1 MIRLDAHQ
9 HFWHYSPIEYEWI
22 SDQMDV
28 LQRDFL
34 PRDLQPLLK
43 QNHLDGSIAVQ
54 ARQHPA
60 ETRWLLNLAE
70 QNKFIRGVVGWVDL
84 CAPNLHTELDLLA
97 KRKKLVG
104 VRHVLQDEPDDQF
117 MLRPEFLRG
126 ISELAAFGLVY
137 DLLLHP
143 RHLPIAVQLVREFPQ
158 QAFVLDHL
166 AKPPIASGQREPWKR
181 DLKELAQFPN
191 VYCKLSGMV
200 TEAKWKQWRPD
211 EFTPYLDAVFEA
223 FGASRLMIGSDWPV
237 CTLSSSYSETI
248 GIVLNYTAQL
258 SADQRDAVLGGNCA
272 KVYDIAFS

>member
-9 HFWHYSPIEYEWI
+9 HFWHYSPAEYEWI
-22 SDQMDV
+22 SDKMDA

-34 PRDLQPLLK
+34 PRDLEPLLT

-54 ARQHPA
+54 ARQNLA
-60 ETRWLLNLAE
+60 ETLCLLDLAE

-84 CAPNLHTELDLLA
+84 CSSSLHSELDLFA

-117 MLRPEFLRG
+117 MLRPQFLRG

-158 QAFVLDHL
+158 QVFVLDHL
-166 AKPPIASGQREPWKR
+166 AKPPIALGQLEPWRR
-181 DLKELAQFPN
+181 DLKELAKFPN
-191 VYCKLSGMV
+191 VFCKLSGMV

-211 EFTPYLDAVFEA
+211 DFTPYLDAVFEA
-223 FGASRLMIGSDWPV
+223 FGASRLMNGSDWPV
-237 CTLSSSYSETI
+237 CTLSSSYSETL
-248 GIVLNYTAQL
+248 GIVLNYSARL
-258 SADQRDAVLGGNCA
+258 SAEQRDGVFGGNCA
-272 KVYDIAFS
+272 RVYGIALS

>member
-9 HFWHYSPIEYEWI
+9 HFWQYSPTEYEWI
-22 SDQMDV
+22 SDQMDA

-34 PRDLQPLLK
+34 PRDLQPLLT
-43 QNHLDGSIAVQ
+43 QNRLDGSIAVQ
-54 ARQHPA
+54 ARQNPA
-60 ETRWLLNLAE
+60 ETGWLLDLAE

-84 CAPNLHTELDLLA
+84 CALSLHSELDLLA

-104 VRHVLQDEPDDQF
+104 VRHVLQDEPDDRF

-158 QAFVLDHL
+158 QVFVLDHL
-166 AKPPIASGQREPWKR
+166 AKPPIASGQLEPWKH
-181 DLKELAQFPN
+181 DLHELAQFPN
-191 VYCKLSGMV
+191 VHCKLSGMV
-200 TEAKWKQWRPD
+200 TEAKWMQWRPD

-237 CTLSSSYSETI
+237 CTLSSSYSETL
-248 GIVLNYTAQL
+248 GIVLNYTAHL
-258 SADQRDAVLGGNCA
+258 SADQRDEVLGGNCA
-272 KVYDIAFS
+272 KIYGISTP